1 MAMEIESSPGR
12 HHQSRGELL
21 ADQCERHQADTD
33 EKNQMVQ
40 AAKSLFLI
48 LSALFPIVDPLGGS
62 PIFLAMTRE
71 YSPSTRR
78 ALSWRIAMNSF
89 FLLVGSYFIGTHILS
104 FFGISL
110 PVVQVGGG
118 LIVISTGWALLK
130 QGGDDAQKKVKR
142 NIQQKDPFHN
152 AFYPLTLP
160 LTVGPGSISVAITL
174 GANAPHHQG
183 LNLLSILTAIAGS
196 VLLAVSI
203 FLCYGFADRLGR
215 MLGATGMT
223 VIIQLTSFLLVCI
236 GVQILWNGASAL
248 LTSLSLHM
256 R

>member
-1 MAMEIESSPGR
+1 MFPASLQKHRGR
-12 HHQSRGELL
+12 ILMLE
-21 ADQCERHQADTD
+21 AV
-33 EKNQMVQ
+33 KN
-40 AAKSLFLI
+40 LFLI

-78 ALSWRIAMNSF
+78 ALSMRIAMNSF

-110 PVVQVGGG
+110 PVVLVGGG
-118 LIVISTGWALLK
+118 LVVISTGWTLLK
-130 QGGDDAQKKVKR
+130 QRFDQDPNEAKK
-142 NIQQKDPFHN
+142 NIQPIDPFHN

-183 LNLLSILTAIAGS
+183 FNPLSIVTAIVGS
-196 VLLAVSI
+196 VLLAASI
-203 FLCYGFADRLGR
+203 FVCYGFADRLGKI
-215 MLGATGMT
+215 LGRTGMT

-248 LTSLSLHM
+248 LVSLPLRM

>member
-1 MAMEIESSPGR
+1 MIE
-12 HHQSRGELL
+12 
-21 ADQCERHQADTD
+21 
-33 EKNQMVQ
+33 

-48 LSALFPIVDPLGGS
+48 LTALFPIIDPLGGS
-62 PIFLAMTRE
+62 PIFLAMTKD
-71 YSPSTRR
+71 YSSNTRK
-78 ALSWRIAMNSF
+78 ALSRRIAMNSF
-89 FLLVGSYFIGTHILS
+89 FLLIGSYFIGTHILS

-130 QGGDDAQKKVKR
+130 QGSLDDQKEMKR
-142 NIQQKDPFHN
+142 HLGPTDPFHN

-174 GANAPHHQG
+174 GANAPHHHG
-183 LNLLSILTAIAGS
+183 LNIVS
-196 VLLAVSI
+196 VLVAFVGCALLALSI
-203 FLCYGFADRLGR
+203 FLCYGFADRLGQ

-223 VIIQLTSFLLVCI
+223 VILQLTSFLLVCI
-236 GVQILWNGASAL
+236 GVQILWNGTSAL
-248 LTSLSLHM
+248 LNSLPLHA

>member
-1 MAMEIESSPGR
+1 VIE
-12 HHQSRGELL
+12 
-21 ADQCERHQADTD
+21 
-33 EKNQMVQ
+33 

-62 PIFLAMTRE
+62 PIFLLMTRE
-71 YSPSTRR
+71 YSPATRR
-78 ALSWRIAMNSF
+78 ALSWRIAVNSF

-130 QGGDDAQKKVKR
+130 QGNSDDDHKDVKKR
-142 NIQQKDPFHN
+142 SIQPRDPFRN

-183 LNLLSILTAIAGS
+183 FHLLPILTAIVGS
-196 VLLAVSI
+196 ILLAASI

-215 MLGATGMT
+215 ALGATGMT
-223 VIIQLTSFLLVCI
+223 VIVQLTSFLLVCI
-236 GVQILWNGASAL
+236 GVQILWNGASQL
-248 LTSLSLHM
+248 LISLAPHL